1 MSVTVQASKHPLKP
15 DWVYADVEAGQ
26 SIYEIAAGAPVAAY
40 LNGREVPEELHRLTR
55 VKDGAHLT
63 LWPIPQDDNILRSA
77 ALIAVSIAAGPAAA
91 AILPAGASAFA
102 VKAATLGI
110 GLIGSMAIN
119 ALIPPQ
125 TPDFDT
131 NSPESFNRLQALT
144 GASNRV
150 AAFRPIPRLYGTF
163 KYFPPTPMTA
173 KPFTEVVG
181 SDQYL
186 RMLVCLGY
194 GPLEIG
200 GQTVGEGYPVV
211 TEQTSISGSPI
222 TIGDTDINLFDDV
235 EWELGSPD
243 QISLYTNQIIETNA
257 AFTTS
262 NDQFEGIDDDGTVT
276 KQDGESAIR
285 TTDTDADE
293 ISIDIVGALYSV
305 NKDAKTTGATVDFK
319 IEYREVGT
327 TTWIVQEE
335 TFSVFSA
342 KKETIR
348 RGYRWKVPTGQYEVR
363 LTRKQT
369 THSNTSAVQNELTWN
384 ALRTVRSVR
393 AFDEDGTVVMALR
406 IRATDQLNGQI
417 DNLAVKATS
426 VLDVWNGSAW
436 VPEPT
441 DNPAW
446 IYADIWSGTANRRPV
461 PKDDLDIV
469 SLVNWASYCEDNE
482 FTYNSV
488 VDNRTTTLEIAQEVA
503 AAGLASWAFL
513 PDSKIGVVQDV
524 VQSIPKMIISPRNS
538 FNFGFETSA
547 IDLPEALRVQFVD
560 PDTYENTERL
570 VFDDGFSE
578 SNAQKYE
585 SIQAKGVTDP
595 DQAWKYGRYHLAQQ
609 RLRPERFNFSQDVQ
623 HLRYKRGDLL
633 TIQHDVILVGLFS
646 GRVVDLELDQAGFA
660 TQLTLDERIEGID
673 LTKQYGVKIQRKDGS
688 IATST
693 INLIFSETEVTQAE
707 DYGQITGSITDQED
721 WGLLTQGSTDF
732 DNYGNIISDTFG
744 IELNS
749 PLANIEKDDLVI
761 FGEVGR
767 ESIDV
772 KVTEIQPQGDF
783 IAQVTCVPASDNI
796 LDAITGN
803 IPAYDPVI
811 TEPVDPS
818 NVVPQVPIIDSPSI
832 RAGATSVSSVSRD
845 GEGSPSVSLYVS
857 IAPVAQF
864 GAGVETQVR
873 FREQGTSNWT
883 VLEPQSG
890 SVVRIDDINVGTT
903 YEIQSRGVN
912 GPVFSDWSNTVLYS
926 LEDES
931 SLASGEPVIN
941 NLSQV
946 DEQLPPIGTV
956 QSYVIVDFSLSDT
969 GATPSI
975 VEVTWESSSVSPLTE
990 TYDSETSIVR
1000 VPVNTYGE
1008 TYSFRVRAKSVHGYW
1023 SEYSDPETII
1033 PADPNVSNGDLIDFI
1048 SGSIS
1053 ESELTTD
1060 LTTRLDDFGL
1070 EITELEDQY
1079 TVKIDNNGGVAGFGL
1094 ANTANDDTGD
1104 PSFSEFYV
1112 NADRF
1117 AILPQGGTI
1126 GVDDTSPFI
1135 VQNNQVFI
1143 DNAVIANG
1151 SIDNAKIGDFIQS
1164 DNYVAGTSG
1173 WKVDKTG
1180 SAEFNDGTFRGQLD
1194 VKSSDTGAR
1203 TEISDE
1209 VIKVFDSNG
1218 VLRVKI
1224 GNLSL

>member
-1 MSVTVQASKHPLKP
+1 MTVTVQASKHPLKP

-26 SIYEIAAGAPVAAY
+26 SIYEIAGGSPVAAY

-55 VKDGAHLT
+55 VKDDAHLT

-181 SDQYL
+181 SEQYL

-194 GPLEIG
+194 GPLEVG
-200 GQTVGEGYPVV
+200 GQTVGEGYPSV
-211 TEQTSISGSPI
+211 TEQTTLSGSPI

-243 QISLYTNQIIETNA
+243 QISLYSNQIIETNP

-262 NDQFEGIDDDGTVT
+262 NDQFEGIDDDGSVT

-305 NKDAKTTGATVDFK
+305 NKDAKTTSATVDFK

-327 TTWIVQEE
+327 TTWIVEKE

-363 LTRKQT
+363 LTRKET

-393 AFDEDGTVVMALR
+393 AFDEEGTVVMALR

-436 VPEPT
+436 VPQPT

-461 PKDDLDIV
+461 DKDDLDIA
-469 SLVNWASYCEDNE
+469 SLVDWANYCDSEGLK
-482 FTYNSV
+482 YNSV
-488 VDNRTTTLEIAQEVA
+488 IDNQLTTLEAAQEVA
-503 AAGLASWAFL
+503 ATGLASWAFL

-524 VQSIPKMIISPRNS
+524 VQSLPKMVISPRNS
-538 FNFGFETSA
+538 FNFSFETSS
-547 IDLPEALRVQFVD
+547 IDLPEALRVQFID
-560 PDTYENTERL
+560 PNTYENTERL
-570 VFDDGFSE
+570 VFDDGYSQV
-578 SNAQKYE
+578 NAEKYE

-595 DQAWKYGRYHLAQQ
+595 EQAWKYGRYHLAQQ
-609 RLRPERFNFSQDVQ
+609 RLRPERYSFKQDVQ

-633 TIQHDVILVGLFS
+633 TLQNDIILVGLS
-646 GRVVDLELDQAGFA
+646 SARIKNVISDTEIEVDEFFPM
-660 TQLTLDERIEGID
+660 EEGIN
-673 LTKQYGVKIQRKDGS
+673 YGVKIQKSNGQVS
-688 IATST
+688 TVGVANTSPGDSSLVLT
-693 INLIFSETEVTQAE
+693 NSVSNLFE
-707 DYGQITGSITDQED
+707 
-721 WGLLTQGSTDF
+721 
-732 DNYGNIISDTFG
+732 
-744 IELNS
+744 
-749 PLANIEKDDLVI
+749 DDLVI
-761 FGEVGR
+761 FGELGK

-772 KVTEIQPQGDF
+772 KVTEIQPEGGF
-783 IAQVTCVPASDNI
+783 IASVTCVPAADNI
-796 LDAITGN
+796 LDAWDGT
-803 IPAYDPVI
+803 IPAFDPII
-811 TEPVDPS
+811 TERVDPE
-818 NVVPQVPIIDSPSI
+818 QVIPLTPEIDEESI
-832 RAGATSVSSVSRD
+832 RGGATSVTSVTRD
-845 GEGSPSVSLYVS
+845 STGSPFASLFVTVRLS
-857 IAPVAQF
+857 SQF
-864 GAGVETQVR
+864 GSTQKTQIRYREAG
-873 FREQGTSNWT
+873 T
-883 VLEPQSG
+883 VDWEVMEPINSTIIK
-890 SVVRIDDINVGTT
+890 IDGLNVATT
-903 YEIQSRGVN
+903 YEIQARGVKN
-912 GPVFSDWSNTVLYS
+912 NVFGDWSQTSQYTV
-926 LEDES
+926 EDTTQ
-931 SLASGEPVIN
+931 LAPLKPAVT
-941 NLSQV
+941 NLTQV

-956 QSYVIVDFSLSDT
+956 QSYIIVEYQLGG
-969 GATPSI
+969 GATASLIEVKWEAPS
-975 VEVTWESSSVSPLTE
+975 VQALTE
-990 TYDSETSIVR
+990 TYEAEAGILR

-1008 TYSFRVRAKSVHGYW
+1008 TYSVSVRARSVHGYW
-1023 SEYSDPETII
+1023 SDYSDPETII
-1033 PADPNVSNGDLIDFI
+1033 PADPNVTNADLIDFI

-1053 ESELTTD
+1053 ESELATD
-1060 LTTRLDDFGL
+1060 LTTRLDGFGL
-1070 EITELEDQY
+1070 EINELEDQY

-1126 GVDDTSPFI
+1126 GVDDTAPFI

-1143 DNAVIANG
+1143 DDAVIANG

-1164 DNYVAGTSG
+1164 DNYVAGSTG

-1203 TEISDE
+1203 TEITEE